1 MKLCQSKESYIVHVE
16 KEIHMDKMLLISII
30 GLISTMVW
38 STLKFTAT
46 CKVER
51 QAELDAAKASMA
63 RMLLGT
69 IQWGFAF
76 AVVAGIGY
84 AQTPVFHQVEITGV
98 SVLLKIGVLGC
109 VFVFLNFVVLTIY
122 LLHRMKIACR
132 PLDETSFS
140 GFTCSHRRFR

>member
-51 QAELDAAKASMA
+51 QGQHKRGRIIKGIKGKA
-63 RMLLGT
+63 
-69 IQWGFAF
+69 
-76 AVVAGIGY
+76 
-84 AQTPVFHQVEITGV
+84 
-98 SVLLKIGVLGC
+98 
-109 VFVFLNFVVLTIY
+109 
-122 LLHRMKIACR
+122 
-132 PLDETSFS
+132 
-140 GFTCSHRRFR
+140 